1 MIRPELVARASLV
14 ALGLICAKAP
24 TLRAQDQ
31 GLIPYPGETAA
42 EFEARK
48 RGLPRPPP
56 RPDASGA
63 TVTFT
68 ANRSGHFLLEP
79 QINGTP
85 IRMLVD
91 TGATFVALNDRD
103 ARSVGVAPAPQEFKM
118 RMPTANGIVMAA
130 PVTLREIAV
139 GGISV
144 HDIPAVV
151 IPEDKLG
158 VSLLGMTFLSK
169 LSRFEVSSGRLV
181 LSR

>member
-1 MIRPELVARASLV
+1 M
-14 ALGLICAKAP
+14 
-24 TLRAQDQ
+24 
-31 GLIPYPGETAA
+31 IPYAGETAA

-48 RGLPRPPP
+48 RGLPPPP

-130 PVTLREIAV
+130 PVTLREISV